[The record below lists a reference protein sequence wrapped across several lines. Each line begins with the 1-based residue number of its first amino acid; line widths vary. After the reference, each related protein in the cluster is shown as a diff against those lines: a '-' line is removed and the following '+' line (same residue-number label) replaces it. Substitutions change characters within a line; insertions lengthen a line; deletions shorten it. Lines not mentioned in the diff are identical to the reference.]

1 VTAYLVTLFIGHLIH
16 YQSRRGEVE
25 MKWILTL
32 MYLLSAL
39 FITACTSPAKPY
51 QQVMTIPLETIQEH
65 PLTTQVRE
73 LNWVLLQQ
81 AFFVQG
87 SFEHGQRLY
96 ITYPNSA
103 VRLPITHQELQRAS
117 AETLAQL
124 NWFDIQVET
133 AQQPLRSNNTESS
146 YSLVINIV
154 KIENASNKHMLT
166 IELIN
171 NRFNTVEAQVSRV
184 ILL

>member
-1 VTAYLVTLFIGHLIH
+1 
-16 YQSRRGEVE
+16 
-25 MKWILTL
+25 
-32 MYLLSAL
+32 MYLLSVL
-39 FITACTSPAKPY
+39 FVTACTSPAKPV
-51 QQVMTIPLETIQEH
+51 QQAMAMQLETMQEH

-73 LNWVLLQQ
+73 LNWILLQQ

-96 ITYPNSA
+96 ITYPKSA
-103 VRLPITHQELQRAS
+103 VTLPITHQELQRAS

-124 NWFDIQVET
+124 NWFDIQIVT
-133 AQQPLRSNNTESS
+133 AQQRQSNNMTESS

-154 KIENASNKHMLT
+154 AIENSSNKHTLT

-171 NRFNTVEAQVSRV
+171 NHFNTVEAQVSRV

>member
-1 VTAYLVTLFIGHLIH
+1 
-16 YQSRRGEVE
+16 

-39 FITACTSPAKPY
+39 FVTACTSPV
-51 QQVMTIPLETIQEH
+51 QQVMPIQLETMQEH
-65 PLTTQVRE
+65 PLTTQVRA

-81 AFFVQG
+81 PFFVQG
-87 SFEHGQRLY
+87 TFEHGQRLY

-103 VRLPITHQELQRAS
+103 VTLPITHQELQGAS

-124 NWFDIQVET
+124 NWFDIQIVT
-133 AQQPLRSNNTESS
+133 AQQRQRSNNTDFTGSTERTESS
-146 YSLVINIV
+146 YSLVINIFKV
-154 KIENASNKHMLT
+154 ENTSNKHTLM
-166 IELIN
+166 IKLIN

-184 ILL
+184 ISL

>member
-1 VTAYLVTLFIGHLIH
+1 
-16 YQSRRGEVE
+16 

-39 FITACTSPAKPY
+39 FVTACTSPV
-51 QQVMTIPLETIQEH
+51 QQVMPIQLETMQEH
-65 PLTTQVRE
+65 PLTTQVRA

-81 AFFVQG
+81 PFFVQG
-87 SFEHGQRLY
+87 TFEHGQRLY

-103 VRLPITHQELQRAS
+103 VTLPITHQELQGAS

-124 NWFDIQVET
+124 NWFDIQIVT
-133 AQQPLRSNNTESS
+133 AQQRQRSHNTDFTGSTERTESS
-146 YSLVINIV
+146 YSLVINIFKV
-154 KIENASNKHMLT
+154 ENTSNKHTLM
-166 IELIN
+166 IKLIN

-184 ILL
+184 ISL

>member
-1 VTAYLVTLFIGHLIH
+1 
-16 YQSRRGEVE
+16 
-25 MKWILTL
+25 

-51 QQVMTIPLETIQEH
+51 QQVMTVPLETIQEH
-65 PLTTQVRE
+65 PLTIQVRE

-103 VRLPITHQELQRAS
+103 VSLPITHQELQRAS

-133 AQQPLRSNNTESS
+133 AQQNQRSNNTEKTESS

-154 KIENASNKHMLT
+154 KIENTSNKHMLI

>member
-1 VTAYLVTLFIGHLIH
+1 
-16 YQSRRGEVE
+16 

-32 MYLLSAL
+32 MSLLSAL
-39 FITACTSPAKPY
+39 FVTACTSPATPV
-51 QQVMTIPLETIQEH
+51 QQVMTIQLETMQEH
-65 PLTTQVRE
+65 PLTTQVRA

-87 SFEHGQRLY
+87 TFEHGQRLY

-103 VRLPITHQELQRAS
+103 VTLPITYQELQRAS

-124 NWFDIQVET
+124 NWFDIQIVT
-133 AQQPLRSNNTESS
+133 AQQRLRSHNTYFTESTESTESS
-146 YSLVINIV
+146 YSLVIHIV
-154 KIENASNKHMLT
+154 KVENTINKHTL
-166 IELIN
+166 IIKLIN

-184 ILL
+184 ISL

>member
-1 VTAYLVTLFIGHLIH
+1 
-16 YQSRRGEVE
+16 

-32 MYLLSAL
+32 MSLLSAL
-39 FITACTSPAKPY
+39 FVTACTSPPTPY
-51 QQVMTIPLETIQEH
+51 QQVMTIQLDTIQEH
-65 PLTTQVRE
+65 PLTTQVRA

-87 SFEHGQRLY
+87 TFEHGQRLY

-103 VRLPITHQELQRAS
+103 VTLPITHQELQRAS

-124 NWFDIQVET
+124 NWFDIQIVT
-133 AQQPLRSNNTESS
+133 AQQRQRSNNTDFIESS

-154 KIENASNKHMLT
+154 KVENTINKHTL
-166 IELIN
+166 IIKLIN
-171 NRFNTVEAQVSRV
+171 NRFNTVEAQVSRE

>member
-1 VTAYLVTLFIGHLIH
+1 
-16 YQSRRGEVE
+16 
-25 MKWILTL
+25 MKLILTL

-39 FITACTSPAKPY
+39 FVTACTSPATPV
-51 QQVMTIPLETIQEH
+51 QQVMTIQLETIQEH
-65 PLTTQVRE
+65 PLTAQVRA

-81 AFFVQG
+81 VFFVQG
-87 SFEHGQRLY
+87 TFEHGQRLY

-103 VRLPITHQELQRAS
+103 VTLPITHQELQRAS

-124 NWFDIQVET
+124 NWFDIQIVT
-133 AQQPLRSNNTESS
+133 AQQRQRSNNTNIEERTERS

-154 KIENASNKHMLT
+154 KVENTSNKHTL
-166 IELIN
+166 IIKLIN

>member
-1 VTAYLVTLFIGHLIH
+1 
-16 YQSRRGEVE
+16 

-39 FITACTSPAKPY
+39 FVTACTSPV
-51 QQVMTIPLETIQEH
+51 QQVMPIQLETMQEH
-65 PLTTQVRE
+65 PLTTQVRA

-81 AFFVQG
+81 PFFVQG
-87 SFEHGQRLY
+87 TFEHGQRLY

-103 VRLPITHQELQRAS
+103 VTLPVTHQELQGAS

-124 NWFDIQVET
+124 NWFDIQIVT
-133 AQQPLRSNNTESS
+133 AQQRQRSHNTDFTGSTERTESS
-146 YSLVINIV
+146 YSLVINIFKV
-154 KIENASNKHMLT
+154 ENTSNKHTLM
-166 IELIN
+166 IKLIN

-184 ILL
+184 ISL

>member
-1 VTAYLVTLFIGHLIH
+1 
-16 YQSRRGEVE
+16 

-39 FITACTSPAKPY
+39 FVTACTSPATPV
-51 QQVMTIPLETIQEH
+51 QQVMSIQLETMQEH
-65 PLTTQVRE
+65 PLTTQVRA

-81 AFFVQG
+81 PFFVQG
-87 SFEHGQRLY
+87 TFEHGQRLY

-103 VRLPITHQELQRAS
+103 VTLPVTHQELQGAS

-124 NWFDIQVET
+124 NWFDIQIVT
-133 AQQPLRSNNTESS
+133 AQQRHNTDFKESKKSTESS
-146 YSLVINIV
+146 YSLVIHIV
-154 KIENASNKHMLT
+154 KVENSSNKHTL
-166 IELIN
+166 IIKLIN

-184 ILL
+184 ISL

>member
-1 VTAYLVTLFIGHLIH
+1 M
-16 YQSRRGEVE
+16 S
-25 MKWILTL
+25 
-32 MYLLSAL
+32 LLSAL
-39 FITACTSPAKPY
+39 FVTACTSPATPY
-51 QQVMTIPLETIQEH
+51 QQVMTIQLETIQEH

-87 SFEHGQRLY
+87 TFEHGQRLY

-103 VRLPITHQELQRAS
+103 VTLPITHQELQRAS

-124 NWFDIQVET
+124 NWFDIHIITE
-133 AQQPLRSNNTESS
+133 QQRLRSNNTDFIESIESS

-154 KIENASNKHMLT
+154 KVENTINKHTLM
-166 IELIN
+166 IKLIN
-171 NRFNTVEAQVSRV
+171 NRFNTIEAQVSRV

>member
-1 VTAYLVTLFIGHLIH
+1 
-16 YQSRRGEVE
+16 
-25 MKWILTL
+25 
-32 MYLLSAL
+32 MYLLSVL
-39 FITACTSPAKPY
+39 FITACTSPVKPY

-124 NWFDIQVET
+124 NWFDIQVDT
-133 AQQPLRSNNTESS
+133 AQQPQRSNNTESS

>member
-1 VTAYLVTLFIGHLIH
+1 
-16 YQSRRGEVE
+16 
-25 MKWILTL
+25 MKLILTL

-39 FITACTSPAKPY
+39 FVTACTSPATPV
-51 QQVMTIPLETIQEH
+51 QQVMTIQLETIQEH
-65 PLTTQVRE
+65 PLTAQVRA

-87 SFEHGQRLY
+87 TFEHGQRLY

-103 VRLPITHQELQRAS
+103 VTLPVTHQELQRAS

-124 NWFDIQVET
+124 NWFDIQIVT
-133 AQQPLRSNNTESS
+133 AQQRQRSNNTNIEERTERS

-154 KIENASNKHMLT
+154 KVENTSNKHTL
-166 IELIN
+166 IIKLIN